1 MAEHIKFKTDRL
13 LHGGDYN
20 PEQWLAYPE
29 ILEKDIELFK
39 KAGINVVTMGM
50 FSWSALEPEEGK
62 YNLEWLSEIVERLY
76 RNGIYTILGT
86 PSGARPKWLAE
97 KYPQVLRVDGQRRR
111 DLFGGRH
118 NHCYTS
124 PAYREK
130 VWQIDKLLG
139 EEIGNHPGVIL
150 LHISNE
156 FGGECHCPLCQEAFR
171 QWLKEKY
178 GTIEE
183 LNRRWNTIFWSH
195 TYQSFDQVESP
206 SPRGESML
214 HALNLDWKRFVT
226 HQTADFAEKEK

>member
-1 MAEHIKFKTDRL
+1 
-13 LHGGDYN
+13 
-20 PEQWLAYPE
+20 
-29 ILEKDIELFK
+29 
-39 KAGINVVTMGM
+39 MGM

-118 NHCYTS
+118 NQCYTS

-156 FGGECHCPLCQEAFR
+156 FGGECHCPLT
-171 QWLKEKY
+171 
-178 GTIEE
+178 G
-183 LNRRWNTIFWSH
+183 
-195 TYQSFDQVESP
+195 
-206 SPRGESML
+206 
-214 HALNLDWKRFVT
+214 KRNAGV
-226 HQTADFAEKEK
+226 HP

>member
-206 SPRGESML
+206 SPRQ
-214 HALNLDWKRFVT
+214 KRSVWRKT
-226 HQTADFAEKEK
+226 

>member
-226 HQTADFAEKEK
+226 HQTADFAEK